1 MQPVDEVLM
10 ALRRIIRAIDL
21 HSRQLT
27 KATSL
32 TGPQL
37 MLLRTIDE
45 NPGDTTRSI
54 AKMANL
60 SQATVT
66 SIIDRLEAKEL
77 VCRQRSSL
85 DKRKVELT
93 LTEQGKQAVAKAPAL
108 LQNAFIKQFDELE
121 LWEQTLIL
129 SSLQRVAS
137 MMDAEGID
145 ASPMLTLEQH
155 LASTKGE

>member
-1 MQPVDEVLM
+1 MQPVDEVLT

-27 KATSL
+27 KETSL

-37 MLLRTIDE
+37 MLMRAIADH
-45 NPGDTTRSI
+45 PGDTTRSI
-54 AKMANL
+54 AMVVNL

-66 SIIDRLEAKEL
+66 SIIDRLEAKGL
-77 VCRQRSSL
+77 VFRQRSTL

-93 LTEQGKQAVAKAPAL
+93 LTEQGKEAVSTAPAL
-108 LQNAFIKQFDELE
+108 LQNAFIKQFEELA

>member
-1 MQPVDEVLM
+1 MQPVDEVLT

-27 KATSL
+27 KETSL

-37 MLLRTIDE
+37 MLMRAIAE
-45 NPGDTTRSI
+45 HPGDTTRSI
-54 AKMANL
+54 AKVVNL

-66 SIIDRLEAKEL
+66 SIIDRLEAKGL
-77 VCRQRSSL
+77 VFRQRSTL

-93 LTEQGKQAVAKAPAL
+93 LTDQGKEAVSTAPAL
-108 LQNAFIKQFDELE
+108 LQNAFIKQFEELA